1 MRQIRKII
9 TGLFFLLPV
18 VVAAQSAATKIN
30 FLGKWLLVKH
40 IVTDN
45 KKTKDLLTSN
55 EVYTYNFY
63 TNNTYQVSYTNKKNK
78 STTVYKGKWLI
89 VSSGKKLKL
98 YDNNQV
104 ADTAVLVGDRLLPI
118 IRITAT
124 EFVTKELLFGM
135 DLPGTSYYTKQ

>member
-1 MRQIRKII
+1 MHQIRKII
-9 TGLFFLLPV
+9 TGLLFLLPA
-18 VVAAQSAATKIN
+18 VVAAQSATTKIN
-30 FLGKWLLVKH
+30 LLGKWLLVKH

-45 KKTKDLLTSN
+45 KKPKDLLTSN
-55 EVYTYNFY
+55 EVYTYHFY